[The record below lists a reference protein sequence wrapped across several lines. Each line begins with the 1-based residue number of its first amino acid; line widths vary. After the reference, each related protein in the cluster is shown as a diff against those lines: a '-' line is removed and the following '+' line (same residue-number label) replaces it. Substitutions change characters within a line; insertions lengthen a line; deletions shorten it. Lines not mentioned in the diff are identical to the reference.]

1 MRLATEGINALAEEQ
16 IRLARHFRQSTLST
30 GAGTSA
36 VADDN
41 DDREQVL
48 RALMNAHGRTVR
60 AVLARSE
67 RSRDD
72 VDELWA
78 DVFLLAYRRLAELS
92 ELSDGQQRGWLLRTA
107 NYLVANHGRRRASW
121 RRMLDRLAR
130 EPIQGQ
136 PLPDETVHQAE
147 ERLEGDN
154 TSWAVA
160 ATLLRLR
167 PVDRQVLVL
176 DALGHDGP
184 SIGRQLGISAG
195 AARKRL
201 MVARIAFRQQFA
213 APANGAIP
221 EVTQARTER

>member
-1 MRLATEGINALAEEQ
+1 MRLATEGINALTEEQ

-78 DVFLLAYRRLAELS
+78 DVFLLAYR
-92 ELSDGQQRGWLLRTA
+92 
-107 NYLVANHGRRRASW
+107 
-121 RRMLDRLAR
+121 
-130 EPIQGQ
+130 
-136 PLPDETVHQAE
+136 
-147 ERLEGDN
+147 
-154 TSWAVA
+154 AVA
-160 ATLLRLR
+160 ATLQRLR

-201 MVARIAFRQQFA
+201 MVARIAFRQQFGA
-213 APANGAIP
+213 LADGAIP
-221 EVTQARTER
+221 GGTQARTER

>member
-60 AVLARSE
+60 AVLAQSE
-67 RSRDD
+67 RSQHD
-72 VDELWA
+72 VEELWA
-78 DVFLLAYRRLAELS
+78 DVFLLAYRRSAELAELS
-92 ELSDGQQRGWLLRTA
+92 GGQQRGWLIRTA
-107 NYLVANHGRRRASW
+107 NYLAANHGRRRASW
-121 RRMLDRLAR
+121 KRMLDRLAR
-130 EPIQGQ
+130 EPMQE
-136 PLPDETVHQAE
+136 PSTPEETLQQADD
-147 ERLEGDN
+147 RVEGDRA
-154 TSWAVA
+154 SRAIA
-160 ATLLRLR
+160 ATLQRLR

-184 SIGRQLGISAG
+184 SIGRQLGISSG

-201 MVARIAFRQQFA
+201 MVARIAFRQQFG
-213 APANGAIP
+213 APADSAMT
-221 EVTQARTER
+221 ELTQARTER